1 MVFDEGLESGHKQE
15 KTVAE
20 PEYIDGVGLDIL
32 NAPDEEVLYVGFGVL
47 QNHEDE
53 AGDSGWGIAKMH
65 FFSPE

>member
-1 MVFDEGLESGHKQE
+1 MVFDEGLESGHEQE

-47 QNHEDE
+47 
-53 AGDSGWGIAKMH
+53 
-65 FFSPE
+65 